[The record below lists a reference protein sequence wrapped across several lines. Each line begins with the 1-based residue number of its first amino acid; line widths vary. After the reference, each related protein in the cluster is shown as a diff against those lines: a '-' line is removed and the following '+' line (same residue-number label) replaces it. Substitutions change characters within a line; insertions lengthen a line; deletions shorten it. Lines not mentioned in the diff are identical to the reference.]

1 MNLGNIYGTINQI
14 VQQFNFLQD
23 AKRNYPM
30 MMKLLANVNSR
41 LTITNQGIKLL
52 SATYAEVAKNH
63 SMYSNSLC
71 YLDTMTTPR
80 ISMSYSRVIK
90 CTSLKGR
97 VDMCHF
103 TSWMTH
109 VMRKFFQ
116 STSCTSRTWS
126 ISNIAWHDR
135 MMRRIEIQQ
144 ETWSAGSVTTSSDL
158 AKRFMIM
165 KYKDIENSSMRAKS
179 TSCRT
184 RRLGYDSP
192 TSDTRCQHRSSCTL
206 TSSQPLMTR
215 TNTSPSCYP
224 V

>member
-1 MNLGNIYGTINQI
+1 MLSEGRVEHGQWLIRPESRHVDLSNEIQEMNVPPTIIEMNVASIISKLNEVITVMKNFDIQVNLGNIYGTINQI

-103 TSWMTH
+103 TS
-109 VMRKFFQ
+109 
-116 STSCTSRTWS
+116 
-126 ISNIAWHDR
+126 
-135 MMRRIEIQQ
+135 
-144 ETWSAGSVTTSSDL
+144 
-158 AKRFMIM
+158 
-165 KYKDIENSSMRAKS
+165 
-179 TSCRT
+179 
-184 RRLGYDSP
+184 
-192 TSDTRCQHRSSCTL
+192 
-206 TSSQPLMTR
+206 
-215 TNTSPSCYP
+215 
-224 V
+224 